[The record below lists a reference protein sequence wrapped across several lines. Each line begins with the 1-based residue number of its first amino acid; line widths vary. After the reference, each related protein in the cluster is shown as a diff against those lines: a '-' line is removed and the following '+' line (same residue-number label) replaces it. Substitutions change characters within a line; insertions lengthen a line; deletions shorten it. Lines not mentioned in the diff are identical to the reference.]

1 MCRRLLCPVF
11 HLRKGSTCYPSAM
24 FISLTEIPKLAIIRF
39 HGLSESPKLQNPFGN
54 IESDF
59 WDIRENIL
67 LEIYSGKG
75 QLESMRS
82 PLPLMRMLYV
92 KFYQRQGVNES
103 DFVFEYAWLSVEDEE
118 LVPKALRRLFD
129 TVNVSSLIPH
139 TNTLFEARLI
149 TNFIIHDK
157 VITINQIKYNQI
169 FEYITPQDVVNYAI
183 SANTRYLPMNP
194 LVLCNR
200 VALSLSTLTLSNTS
214 FYLHS
219 SDIGIAL
226 PEDFIIT
233 ESFVEMCADDYF
245 HLTAQALA
253 SPVRNYGNSRNLID
267 NVAIILSFV
276 CLSVSIICLLII
288 SVTYLL
294 FESLRNLPGK
304 INLCLCVSLVIA
316 QTLQQFT
323 IDIIEYELICM
334 VCGVLIHFSWS
345 VTFCWMSVSSFNLF
359 RCFSPS
365 NLSRRDT
372 SSLGMYTTFVFV
384 MSTLL
389 VVANMIHGLVGAGG
403 LGYGGRICYI
413 SSELG
418 LLLTFVT
425 PVGII
430 VLSNLG
436 FLSVTIWRISHIPK
450 IKANKSA
457 ERNNVLIYMKM
468 STLTGFCWIFGFL
481 GILRKVKVFEILFV
495 LTNASQGLFL
505 MISFVC
511 NKRVLGLFKDF
522 LSK

>member
-1 MCRRLLCPVF
+1 
-11 HLRKGSTCYPSAM
+11 M
-24 FISLTEIPKLAIIRF
+24 FISLTEIPKLAVIRF
-39 HGLSESPKLQNPFGN
+39 HGLNEPSKLQNPFGN

-59 WDIRENIL
+59 WFIRENIL

-82 PLPLMRMLYV
+82 PLPSMRMLYV

-103 DFVFEYAWLSVEDEE
+103 DFIFEYAWLSVEDEE
-118 LVPKALRRLFD
+118 LEPKRLFD
-129 TVNVSSLIPH
+129 TINVSIPIPFIS
-139 TNTLFEARLI
+139 TLFEARLI
-149 TNFIIHDK
+149 TNFVIHDE
-157 VITINQIKYNQI
+157 VITINQINYKEI
-169 FEYITPQDVVNYAI
+169 FEYITHQDVVKYAI

-200 VALSLSTLTLSNTS
+200 VALSLSALTLSNTS

-219 SDIGIAL
+219 SDIGVAL

-288 SVTYLL
+288 IVTYLL
-294 FESLRNLPGK
+294 FESLRTLPGK

-334 VCGVLIHFSWS
+334 VFGVLIHFSWS

-389 VVANMIHGLVGAGG
+389 VVANMIYGLVGAGG

-450 IKANKSA
+450 IKPNKSA

-481 GILRKVKVFEILFV
+481 
-495 LTNASQGLFL
+495 
-505 MISFVC
+505 
-511 NKRVLGLFKDF
+511 
-522 LSK
+522 